1 MLRKRYREALDNLK
15 KDVIKM
21 GKSTIDSLRDSV
33 QSLEE
38 KNVKL
43 SDKVLK
49 NNARID
55 EMELDLENRCMQ
67 LIALQQPV
75 GDELRFIGTTL
86 KIIGNFDRI
95 SDLAGNIARINKETV
110 DKPHVKPLIDIP
122 RMSGTAQ
129 RMIQCIITAYEKEI
143 LGDCIGELSKED
155 DLVDGLFEQVYRELI
170 TMMIEDPK
178 IISDATS
185 LLLVARYLE
194 RIADNACAIGGR
206 IVYMITG
213 KRVKIS

>member
-1 MLRKRYREALDNLK
+1 MLRKRYREDLDKLK
-15 KDVIKM
+15 KDVVKM
-21 GKSTIDSLRDSV
+21 GKRTIRSVRDAV
-33 QSLEE
+33 ESLEE
-38 KNVKL
+38 KDVKL
-43 SDKVLK
+43 SNEVLK
-49 NNARID
+49 NNADID
-55 EMELDLENRCMQ
+55 EMELNLESRCMH

-75 GDELRFIGTTL
+75 GDELRFIATTL

-95 SDLAGNIARINKETV
+95 SDLAGNIARINIETV

-122 RMSGTAQ
+122 RMCKTAQ
-129 RMIQCIITAYEKEI
+129 EMIQCIITAYEKEI
-143 LGDCIGELSKED
+143 IGDCISQLSKKD
-155 DLVDGLFEQVYRELI
+155 DLVDGLFEQIYRELI

-194 RIADNACAIGGR
+194 RMADNACAIGGR
-206 IVYMITG
+206 VVYMITG

>member
-1 MLRKRYREALDNLK
+1 MLRKRYREALDKLK
-15 KDVIKM
+15 KDVVKM
-21 GKSTIDSLRDSV
+21 GRRTIRSVRDAV
-33 QSLEE
+33 QALEE
-38 KNVKL
+38 KDVKL
-43 SDKVLK
+43 SDEVLK
-49 NNARID
+49 NNAEID
-55 EMELDLENRCMQ
+55 EMELNLESRCMQ

-95 SDLAGNIARINKETV
+95 SDLAGNIARINKETI

-122 RMSGTAQ
+122 RMCKIAQ
-129 RMIQCIITAYEKEI
+129 GMIQCIITAYDKEV
-143 LGDCIGELSKED
+143 LGDCIAELSKKD
-155 DLVDGLFEQVYRELI
+155 DLVDGLFEQIYRELI

-206 IVYMITG
+206 IVYMVTG

>member
-15 KDVIKM
+15 KDVVKM
-21 GKSTIDSLRDSV
+21 GKKTVQSLKNAV
-33 QSLEE
+33 KSLEE
-38 KNVKL
+38 KDVKL

-49 NNARID
+49 NNAKID
-55 EMELDLENRCMQ
+55 EMELDLESRCMQ
-67 LIALQQPV
+67 LIALRQPV

-95 SDLAGNIARINKETV
+95 SDLAGNIAKINKETV
-110 DKPHVKPLIDIP
+110 EKPHVKPLIDIP
-122 RMSGTAQ
+122 RMCTIARG
-129 RMIQCIITAYEKEI
+129 MIQCIITAYEKEV
-143 LGDCIGELSKED
+143 LGDCIGDLSKED
-155 DLVDGLFEQVYRELI
+155 DLVDGLFEQIYRELI

-185 LLLVARYLE
+185 ILLVARYLE

-206 IVYMITG
+206 VVYMVTG

>member
-15 KDVIKM
+15 KDVVKM
-21 GKSTIDSLRDSV
+21 GNKTVQSVRDAV
-33 QSLEE
+33 KSLEE
-38 KNVKL
+38 KDIKL

-49 NNARID
+49 NNAEID
-55 EMELDLENRCMQ
+55 EMELDLESRCMQ

-95 SDLAGNIARINKETV
+95 SDLAGNIARINKETLE
-110 DKPHVKPLIDIP
+110 KPHVKPLIDIP
-122 RMSGTAQ
+122 RMCKTAQ
-129 RMIQCIITAYEKEI
+129 GMIQCIIRAYEKEV
-143 LGDCIGELSKED
+143 LEDCIGELSKED
-155 DLVDGLFEQVYRELI
+155 DLVDGLFEQIYRELI

-206 IVYMITG
+206 VVYMVTG